1 MQNQDKFLKQFKKLA
16 LLDKNI
22 RLVTLEGSRVNK
34 RAIQDCY
41 QDYDVS
47 FFIKHKNLRKI
58 FKFKEKQSN
67 QKSETT

>member
-34 RAIQDCY
+34 RAIQD
-41 QDYDVS
+41 
-47 FFIKHKNLRKI
+47 R
-58 FKFKEKQSN
+58 
-67 QKSETT
+67 

>member
-34 RAIQDCY
+34 
-41 QDYDVS
+41 
-47 FFIKHKNLRKI
+47 
-58 FKFKEKQSN
+58 
-67 QKSETT
+67 KSEER